1 VCSSLFVADSPVEG
15 VKVTDGANLL
25 QNLTLV
31 NDDWVAERLE
41 CDPDGIV
48 HARSGGDAAISI
60 PNQLKMPGTI
70 ETLHAASSL

>member
-1 VCSSLFVADSPVEG
+1 MCSSLFVADSPVEG

-48 HARSGGDAAISI
+48 HALSGGDAAISI
-60 PNQLKMPGTI
+60 PNSSRCRARSK
-70 ETLHAASSL
+70 TLHAASSL